1 MKGFTLAELM
11 GVIVILGILA
21 VIITT
26 TIDRNIVNSRIQTC
40 KSQEENLIQA
50 AQMYVTDNANKPEVL
65 PNVGGEKHI
74 TIAMLRGDSGSG
86 YEENNYIADDME
98 NPMTGKFYNPSTYVE
113 ITLNEDSTGQTE
125 NPKNY
130 HYDVVYVDETECPNE

>member
-50 AQMYVTDNANKPEVL
+50 AQMYVTDDSTVL
-65 PNVGGEKHI
+65 PGKNSSNII
-74 TIAMLRGDSGSG
+74 TIRQLKDGK
-86 YEENNYIADDME
+86 YIDDDME
-98 NPMTGKFYNPSTYVE
+98 NPMTGKAYNPSTYVE
-113 ITLNEDSTGQTE
+113 ITLNEDGTGQTE

-130 HYDVVYVDETECPNE
+130 HYEVVYVDETECPNE

>member
-50 AQMYVTDNANKPEVL
+50 AQMYVTDNPDKL
-65 PNVGGEKHI
+65 PSVGSSADI
-74 TIAMLRGDSGSG
+74 TIAMLRGDSG
-86 YEENNYIADDME
+86 YEGNNYIDDDME
-98 NPMTGKFYNPSTYVE
+98 NPMTGKVYNPSTYVE
-113 ITLNEDSTGQTE
+113 ITLNEDGTGQTE

-130 HYDVVYVDETECPNE
+130 HYEVVYVDETECPNE

>member
-50 AQMYVTDNANKPEVL
+50 AQMYVTDHANELGVL
-65 PNVGGEKHI
+65 PNVGGESKI
-74 TIAMLRGDSGSG
+74 SINTLTEGK
-86 YEENNYIADDME
+86 YIDADME
-98 NPMTGKFYNPSTYVE
+98 NPMTGKAYNPSTYVE
-113 ITLNEDSTGQTE
+113 ITLNEDGTGQTE

>member
-26 TIDRNIVNSRIQTC
+26 TIDRNIVNSRIKTC

-50 AQMYVTDNANKPEVL
+50 AQMYVTDYANEPGVL
-65 PNVGGEKHI
+65 PNVGGESKI
-74 TIAMLRGDSGSG
+74 FISTLKDGK
-86 YEENNYIADDME
+86 YIDADME
-98 NPMTGKFYNPSTYVE
+98 NPMTGKAYNPSTYVE
-113 ITLNEDSTGQTE
+113 ITLNEDGTGQTE

-130 HYDVVYVDETECPNE
+130 HYDVVYVNETECPNE

>member
-40 KSQEENLIQA
+40 KSLSSNSI
-50 AQMYVTDNANKPEVL
+50 L
-65 PNVGGEKHI
+65 P
-74 TIAMLRGDSGSG
+74 
-86 YEENNYIADDME
+86 
-98 NPMTGKFYNPSTYVE
+98 
-113 ITLNEDSTGQTE
+113 
-125 NPKNY
+125 
-130 HYDVVYVDETECPNE
+130 